1 MNSVQL
7 IGRLTRDPVVHT
19 TPGQETLCSMRIAVD
34 RMGRGGTTGYV
45 DVTVFG
51 RSGAAAGRI
60 LTRGWLVGVSG
71 QLKYREWDAPD
82 GAKRNALSISG
93 HVEFLAAPRRQD
105 ETEGAIETAMDP
117 AA

>member
-7 IGRLTRDPVVHT
+7 IGRLTKDPELIT
-19 TPGQETLCSMRIAVD
+19 TPGQETICALRIAVD
-34 RMGRGGTTGYV
+34 RMGLAGRTGYV

-60 LTRGWLVGVSG
+60 LTRGWLVAVDGR
-71 QLKYREWDAPD
+71 LRYREWEASD
-82 GAKRNALSISG
+82 GSKRNGLSIAG
-93 HVEFLAAPRRQD
+93 HVEFLAAPRQQGD
-105 ETEGAIETAMDP
+105 TEDAIDDAFEP